1 MLTCCMRSEF
11 RWDARITERRSL
23 ALDAD
28 GAALVL
34 VVLLLEGALDNIL
47 VSLLRRDMMMMD
59 GWMDGVVMDGVVM
72 E

>member
-1 MLTCCMRSEF
+1 MRSEF

>member
-28 GAALVL
+28 GAALV
-34 VVLLLEGALDNIL
+34 VLEGAFDNIL

-59 GWMDGVVMDGVVM
+59 GWMDGVGM

>member
-1 MLTCCMRSEF
+1 MRSEF

-34 VVLLLEGALDNIL
+34 VVLEGAFDNIL

-59 GWMDGVVMDGVVM
+59 GWMDGVGM

>member
-1 MLTCCMRSEF
+1 MRSEF

-28 GAALVL
+28 GAALV
-34 VVLLLEGALDNIL
+34 VLEGAFDNIL

-59 GWMDGVVMDGVVM
+59 GWMDGVGM

>member
-1 MLTCCMRSEF
+1 MRSEF

-34 VVLLLEGALDNIL
+34 VVLEGALDNIL

-59 GWMDGVVMDGVVM
+59 GWMDGVVM

>member
-1 MLTCCMRSEF
+1 MRSEF

-28 GAALVL
+28 GAALV
-34 VVLLLEGALDNIL
+34 VLEGAFDNIL